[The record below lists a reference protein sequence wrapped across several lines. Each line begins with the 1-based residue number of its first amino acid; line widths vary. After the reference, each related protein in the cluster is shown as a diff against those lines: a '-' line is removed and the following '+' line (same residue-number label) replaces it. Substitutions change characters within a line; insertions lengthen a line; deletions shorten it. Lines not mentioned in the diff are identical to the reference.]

1 MVFNFAAFIISPRV
15 NFAICVPFGLEFRIA
30 LQSRRWRTS
39 FMRWDC
45 IRKILT
51 KEGSSKAAK
60 FKTGCFLSHTDAFWV
75 NIRLCNFL
83 LRWQLLKK
91 TSFKGNRQ
99 FSQMFFEVN
108 WRQLASVINSFLSW
122 QILQINRI
130 NEGLNQTC
138 RWWLVFQGLCT
149 FTDGFESESERL
161 PRWLDI

>member
-1 MVFNFAAFIISPRV
+1 MPFA
-15 NFAICVPFGLEFRIA
+15 FGLELRIA

-51 KEGSSKAAK
+51 KEGSKAAK
-60 FKTGCFLSHTDAFWV
+60 FKTGCFLSHTDVLSKHHQTLQFSSQVTITKAKED
-75 NIRLCNFL
+75 FL
-83 LRWQLLKK
+83 HE
-91 TSFKGNRQ
+91 GNRQ
-99 FSQMFFEVN
+99 FSLLFFEVN

-138 RWWLVFQGLCT
+138 RWRLVFQGLCT
-149 FTDGFESESERL
+149 FTDGFEYETERL